1 MINRVALMG
10 NVGQDPVVKQTVDG
24 GLVATLSLATKMRD
38 DTQWHRCVFFKKQA
52 ELVEQ
57 YVRKGKLI
65 YVEGSIKYGKY
76 TDKSGIER
84 HTTEILCNNVT
95 FISQGKTEGRS
106 EEEEKP
112 KRDEDI
118 PF

>member
-1 MINRVALMG
+1 MMNRVMLMG

-24 GLVATLSLATKMRD
+24 GTVATLSLATKMRD

-65 YVEGSIKYGKY
+65 VVEGSIKYGKY
-76 TDKSGIER
+76 TDKAGIER
-84 HTTEILCNNVT
+84 HTTEILCNNLIFVP
-95 FISQGKTEGRS
+95 QAKPEARQ
-106 EEEEKP
+106 EERHDDEEV
-112 KRDEDI
+112 